1 MNKCPTLIGSDIRT
15 GQRWWSVIGTTLE
28 LIRFSHTLFAL
39 PFALGAMWIAAQGWP
54 GWRTFSLILLAMV
67 TARSTAMAVNRLADI
82 DIDARNPRTRGR
94 PLTSGRLSVR
104 FAIGFT
110 LAMVALFLLAC
121 GLLNALALRCAPIA
135 LLVLCGYSYT
145 KRFTPWS
152 HLFLGAALG
161 LAPMAA
167 QVAVTGMITMPFVV
181 LGLSVLCWVAG
192 FDILYALQDIE
203 FDRSAGL
210 HSVPARF
217 GIGRALWISRGL
229 HALAA
234 FGFFGFGWCAAL
246 GWPYFVGAA
255 LMGIGLCIEHTL
267 VKADDLSRL
276 NAAFFTANGWIS
288 GIFLLAALL
297 G

>member
-1 MNKCPTLIGSDIRT
+1 M
-15 GQRWWSVIGTTLE
+15 IGTTLE